1 MSEIK
6 LKPTSGGAGFIA
18 LKAPAATTGNAEYTL
33 VLPVDDGAADEYLK
47 TNGSG
52 TLSWSAVSAAA
63 LTGSTDNTITTVTGA
78 NAIQGEANLTYD
90 GSILKI
96 ATDASTEGIECKST
110 GNTYQT
116 ISLDSNRS
124 GSEDTLG
131 RIIGKHNGNI
141 VAELAFGAGTDTTN
155 KDEGTCWMATSPTGS
170 SLQMRLKAT
179 KTSFEAYRNSDLLI
193 NGDDQGSM
201 LYFQDKVNTTTSGI
215 PFRFGKANSSITTNE
230 RHNMISFSV
239 PGNNRGIIQT
249 GSSVSEAPA
258 LAASSD
264 YRIKTNFRNYTGGWD
279 VIKAI
284 PIQLYDENQPNYAP
298 WDPSTNKSNV
308 KGWAAHVVEAVLP
321 EAVTGTKDAVITQ
334 AQIDA
339 GEYKEGQ
346 LGQIIAQELAETA
359 LIPDI
364 VGALQQAM
372 AKIETLE
379 TKVAALEAG

>member
-155 KDEGTCWMATSPTGS
+155 KDEGTVWMATSPTGS

-264 YRIKTNFRNYTGGWD
+264 YRIKTNFRNYTGGCD
-279 VIKAI
+279 LIKAI

-298 WDPSTNKSNV
+298 WDPSTNKANV

-321 EAVTGTKDAVITQ
+321 EAVTGTKDEVYTENTDINKKGDPIYQGIDQ
-334 AQIDA
+334 A
-339 GEYKEGQ
+339 K
-346 LGQIIAQELAETA
+346 LVPLLTA
-359 LIPDI
+359 
-364 VGALQQAM
+364 ALQEVLTEIDNLKARVT
-372 AKIETLE
+372 TLE
-379 TKVAALEAG
+379 GS

>member
-1 MSEIK
+1 
-6 LKPTSGGAGFIA
+6 
-18 LKAPAATTGNAEYTL
+18 
-33 VLPVDDGAADEYLK
+33 
-47 TNGSG
+47 
-52 TLSWSAVSAAA
+52 
-63 LTGSTDNTITTVTGA
+63 
-78 NAIQGEANLTYD
+78 
-90 GSILKI
+90 
-96 ATDASTEGIECKST
+96 
-110 GNTYQT
+110 
-116 ISLDSNRS
+116 
-124 GSEDTLG
+124 
-131 RIIGKHNGNI
+131 
-141 VAELAFGAGTDTTN
+141 
-155 KDEGTCWMATSPTGS
+155 MATSPTGS

-372 AKIETLE
+372 TKIETLE
-379 TKVAALEAG
+379 AKVAALEAA

>member
-1 MSEIK
+1 MSQVK
-6 LKPTSGGAGFIA
+6 LTADSGGGTIA
-18 LKAPAATTGNAEYTL
+18 LKAPASTTSDADVQLT
-33 VLPVDDGAADEYLK
+33 LPVADGSADQYLK

-52 TLSWSAVSAAA
+52 TLSWATVSAAA

-90 GSILKI
+90 GSILKV

-131 RIIGKHNGNI
+131 RILGKHNGNI
-141 VAELAFGAGTDTTN
+141 VSELAFGAGTDTTN
-155 KDEGTCWMATSPTGS
+155 KDEGTVWMATSPTGS

-179 KTSFEAYRNSDLLI
+179 KTSFEAYRNGDLLI
-193 NGDDQGSM
+193 DGDNQGSM

-298 WDPSTNKSNV
+298 WDPSTNKANV

>member
-1 MSEIK
+1 MSQVK
-6 LKPTSGGAGFIA
+6 LTADSGGGTIA
-18 LKAPAATTGNAEYTL
+18 LKAPASTTSDADVQLT
-33 VLPVDDGAADEYLK
+33 LPVADGSADQYLK

-52 TLSWSAVSAAA
+52 TLSWATVSAAA

-90 GSILKI
+90 GSILKV

-131 RIIGKHNGNI
+131 RILGKHNGNI
-141 VAELAFGAGTDTTN
+141 VSELAFGAGTDTTN
-155 KDEGTCWMATSPTGS
+155 KDEGTVWMATSPTGS

-179 KTSFEAYRNSDLLI
+179 KTSFEAYRNGDLLI
-193 NGDDQGSM
+193 DGDNQGSM